1 MLWEN
6 RLTGPI
12 PLELANLR
20 SLVSLVL
27 SSNRLTGP
35 VPGGLGNIPT
45 LKELFIDENPLTGR
59 LPRDLIGLPLQYFDW
74 SDTDV
79 CAPPDDAFQEW
90 LASIEHR
97 DGKTCPG

>member
-1 MLWEN
+1 M
-6 RLTGPI
+6 TGPI